1 MNTVLFTSENLPL
14 HLPENIRDW
23 QREDRIVRDQQG
35 MALVITLLAL
45 VLITALVVEFSY
57 GVYTSTSS
65 LYNWRDSQRL
75 SLMARSGVNV
85 SARFLSDLLDTYT
98 YSYPGSLELPVEN
111 PFEDFEG
118 TITVRIEDETAKF
131 NINSLIYNNGT
142 FNENAYRSFTRLLE
156 ILSLPDEI
164 ADRVADYMD
173 KDSEARISGSESGA
187 ANTALLS
194 TDELLLIHG
203 ITREDYDTL
212 LPYITVFGD
221 RNAPV
226 INVNG
231 ADVPVLRSILDT
243 GHGDFPIT
251 EDLAKRISAYRES
264 LPFEDID
271 QFNSFSGTGLASNQ
285 ITVKGEFFSIK
296 SIASSGGVMRI
307 IETVMSKRSLSPPVV
322 AYWKEY

>member
-1 MNTVLFTSENLPL
+1 
-14 HLPENIRDW
+14 
-23 QREDRIVRDQQG
+23 
-35 MALVITLLAL
+35 
-45 VLITALVVEFSY
+45 
-57 GVYTSTSS
+57 
-65 LYNWRDSQRL
+65 
-75 SLMARSGVNV
+75 
-85 SARFLSDLLDTYT
+85 
-98 YSYPGSLELPVEN
+98 
-111 PFEDFEG
+111 
-118 TITVRIEDETAKF
+118 
-131 NINSLIYNNGT
+131 
-142 FNENAYRSFTRLLE
+142 
-156 ILSLPDEI
+156 
-164 ADRVADYMD
+164 MD